1 MSSFLNNSVRA
12 CPIKLK
18 LGMLDHMS
26 NASQNTVFKISAVDV
41 LLTKYY
47 KSICCSKPG
56 ECKKKKKKTNFWTL
70 LQLKITET
78 YTNEDILHHK
88 RIQTYNTFTHRINNY
103 QISLMLYIVA
113 AIIITFIMNTTF
125 SLLFLLPFS
134 LPQHQLF

>member
-1 MSSFLNNSVRA
+1 MSSFLNNSVRV

-26 NASQNTVFKISAVDV
+26 NASQNTIFKISVDV
-41 LLTKYY
+41 PLTKYY

-56 ECKKKKKKTNFWTL
+56 ECQKKKTNFWTL

-88 RIQTYNTFTHRINNY
+88 RIQICNTFTHRINNY
-103 QISLMLYIVA
+103 QISLMLYIAV